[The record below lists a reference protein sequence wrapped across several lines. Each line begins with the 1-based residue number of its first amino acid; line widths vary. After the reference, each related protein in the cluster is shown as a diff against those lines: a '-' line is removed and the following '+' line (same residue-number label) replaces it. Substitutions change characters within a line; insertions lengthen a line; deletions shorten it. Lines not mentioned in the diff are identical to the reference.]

1 MRVRK
6 FRAFVKQVNKMIYSE
21 NSYPKGNS
29 DYRFVA
35 SEDHKKGL
43 GVEYFTNRTEYVN
56 QYGGVVLLPDWRVFT
71 DEEAPVTEY
80 TGLKDKNGREIY
92 EGDILEETCELY
104 THFGKTP
111 TGRFHTSYVKVIWI
125 DEGWGY
131 EVINNNGK
139 GLINGYKA
147 QGLKITAK
155 YSVVYGNIYENPE
168 LLGAA
173 E

>member
-1 MRVRK
+1 MRERK
-6 FRAFVKQVNKMIYSE
+6 YRAFVKQCNKMIYSE

-43 GVEYFTNRTEYVN
+43 GVEYFTSRTEYVN

-80 TGLKDKNGREIY
+80 TGLKDKHIRDVY
-92 EGDILEETCELY
+92 EGDIRKDSL
-104 THFGKTP
+104 
-111 TGRFHTSYVKVIWI
+111 GRIFKVVFY
-125 DEGWGY
+125 DDLAAFYGEYPG
-131 EVINNNGK
+131 
-139 GLINGYKA
+139 GLIQSLADCGPDSEYL
-147 QGLKITAK
+147 GT
-155 YSVVYGNIYENPE
+155 VYENPD
-168 LLGAA
+168 LLEAA